1 MTAMLRTFS
10 AISTPEPD
18 APSLADRLRAA
29 TASAHREVERG
40 SFVQDLLRGR
50 VARVDYVRMLAALLA
65 IYTALEEGL
74 EGRRGEPW
82 LAWIDLP
89 ALRRVPALTRDLH
102 HHAERLGAARPPTC
116 AAALAYAGRLAAL
129 AEAAPALLVAHAY
142 TRYLGD
148 LSGGQALR
156 RALARSSE
164 LSEETGLE
172 FYAFTGDV
180 EALRRGFRE
189 GLASLPAHDEAA
201 AAIVDEARLAFE
213 LHAAMFDELAAPR

>member
-1 MTAMLRTFS
+1 MTAMLH
-10 AISTPEPD
+10 AISTPE
-18 APSLADRLRAA
+18 AHGPSLADRLRAA

-40 SFVQDLLRGR
+40 SFVQELLRGR
-50 VARVDYVRMLAALLA
+50 VARADYVRMLAALLA

-74 EGRRGEPW
+74 GRRRGEPW

-89 ALRRVPALTRDLH
+89 ALRRVPALGRDLH
-102 HHAERLGAARPPTC
+102 YHVEWLGMVRPPAC

-156 RALARSSE
+156 GAVARSYK
-164 LSEETGLE
+164 LSEGTGLE
-172 FYAFTGDV
+172 FYAFAGDV
-180 EALRRGFRE
+180 EPLRRGFRE
-189 GLASLPAHDEAA
+189 GLASLPAHDEVA

-213 LHAAMFDELAAPR
+213 LHAAMFAELAAPG